1 VSEPATEVLRMV
13 DIVKDFP
20 GVRALDKVNLHAN
33 RGEILA
39 LVGENGAGKST
50 LMKVLSGVWPSDS
63 YTGELYVKGQ
73 RRSFAGTRDAE
84 EAGIAII
91 HQELNLVPDL
101 TVAENVFLNRLPTG
115 VFGLVDHRRLHA
127 ETEKLLASLGMD
139 TSPQQ
144 KVRELTVGRQQLVEI
159 AKALSIRADILILDE
174 PTSALSDREVAELF
188 RILRELKTRGVA
200 MIYISHKMDELRQIA
215 DKVAVLRDGASIGPV
230 EQMNAMSDDAIIARM
245 VGREIRDLYPARPR
259 AEPGRAVLEVED
271 MVVDHPLLLGERR
284 VDRVSFQVHE
294 GEILG
299 ITGLMGSGRTEL
311 VEGIFG
317 AFPRQTHGRV
327 KIDGREAAIRSPRDA
342 IEAGIGL
349 VTEDRKLLG
358 LVLGMSVRENA
369 SLAVLDE
376 LAIGGARSGEVRPP
390 AYARFARRALRL
402 LSIVDRLEEKRRVD
416 EIVQRLRVKTPSL
429 ETKVVT
435 LSGGNQQ
442 KVVIAKWLLAKPKVL
457 ILDEPTRGVDVGAKA
472 EIYQLMNELVRGGVA
487 IIMISSELPEVLG
500 MSDRILVM
508 REGEKAAELSR
519 AEATEERIMSYATL
533 GAA

>member
-1 VSEPATEVLRMV
+1 MV

-20 GVRALDKVNLHAN
+20 GVRALNKVSLHAN

-50 LMKVLSGVWPSDS
+50 LMKVLSGVWSCDS
-63 YTGELYVKGQ
+63 YEGELYVKGQ
-73 RRSFAGTRDAE
+73 RRYFAGTRDAE

-115 VFGLVDHRRLHA
+115 AFGLVDHRRLHA
-127 ETEKLLASLGMD
+127 ETEKLLLSLGMD

-144 KVRELTVGRQQLVEI
+144 KVRELTVGRQQMVEI
-159 AKALSIRADILILDE
+159 AKALSIQADILILDE

-188 RILRELKTRGVA
+188 KILRELKARDVA

-215 DKVAVLRDGASIGPV
+215 DKVAVLRDGASIGAV
-230 EQMNAMSDDAIIARM
+230 EPITALSDDDIISRM
-245 VGREIRDLYPARPR
+245 VGREIRDLYPAR
-259 AEPGRAVLEVED
+259 AVEKGPPVLAVEE
-271 MVVDHPLLLGERR
+271 MIVDHPLLIGERR
-284 VDRVSFQVHE
+284 VDRVSFE
-294 GEILG
+294 LRRGEILG

-317 AFPRQTHGRV
+317 VFPRQTRGKV
-327 KIDGREAAIRSPRDA
+327 IIDGKEVAIRSPRNA
-342 IEAGIGL
+342 IDAGIGL

-358 LVLGMSVRENA
+358 LVLGMTVRENA
-369 SLAVLDE
+369 SLAVLDQ
-376 LAIGGARSGEVRPP
+376 
-390 AYARFARRALRL
+390 
-402 LSIVDRLEEKRRVD
+402 LSKWSVVDRLEEKRRVE

-429 ETKVVT
+429 ETKVMT

-472 EIYQLMNELVRGGVA
+472 EIYHLMNELVRDGVA

-500 MSDRILVM
+500 MADRILVM

-519 AEATEERIMSYATL
+519 AEATEELIMSYATL
-533 GAA
+533 GQAQRAASVACGDGWSGYARPGPEVAG